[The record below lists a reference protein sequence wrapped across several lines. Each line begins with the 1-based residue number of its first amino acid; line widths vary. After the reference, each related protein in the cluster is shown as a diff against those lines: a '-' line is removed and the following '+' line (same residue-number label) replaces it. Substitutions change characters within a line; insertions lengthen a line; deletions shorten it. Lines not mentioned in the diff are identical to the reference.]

1 MIYNHAHFELGL
13 FNVQN
18 YEMWISVVAPG
29 ILSVEVRWDIS
40 TILNV
45 KRKDVEFNDPG
56 IQFYK
61 LEGKT
66 TKGIN
71 YKRKNELK
79 KGRKQINKRKLDQAN
94 YSSEVMKNIYET
106 LARLRKTRKG
116 RAQANNRNVKGSTS
130 RTRLYKQNHTFSRYI
145 WEFWVIEY
153 ISKKLLLN
161 KVSLETNFISK

>member
-1 MIYNHAHFELGL
+1 M
-13 FNVQN
+13 
-18 YEMWISVVAPG
+18 
-29 ILSVEVRWDIS
+29 
-40 TILNV
+40 
-45 KRKDVEFNDPG
+45 KRNDVEFNDLG

-71 YKRKNELK
+71 YKRRNELE

-130 RTRLYKQNHTFSRYI
+130 RTRLYKQKHTFSSI
-145 WEFWVIEY
+145 FESFE
-153 ISKKLLLN
+153 
-161 KVSLETNFISK
+161 